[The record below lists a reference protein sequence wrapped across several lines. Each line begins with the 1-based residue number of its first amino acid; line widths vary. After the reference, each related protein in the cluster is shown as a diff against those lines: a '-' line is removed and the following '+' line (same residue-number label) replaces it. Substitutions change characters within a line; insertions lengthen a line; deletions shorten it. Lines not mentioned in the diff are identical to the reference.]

1 MISNISV
8 MLWMYYLHA
17 LIFVFVYLPSS
28 CISRRFGKM
37 NSLYIKLRR
46 YFFWNGLIRLLME
59 TFMDLFLASLLNF
72 YLADWESPSFA
83 E

>member
-1 MISNISV
+1 
-8 MLWMYYLHA
+8 
-17 LIFVFVYLPSS
+17 
-28 CISRRFGKM
+28 M